1 MSKHYICQHMVK
13 KQLDIYN
20 QQMNFESYNLIYEK
34 INLEY
39 IIDLNVKHKTI
50 QHFEENTRENFL

>member
-20 QQMNFESYNLIYEK
+20 QQMNFESYNNQQMNFES
-34 INLEY
+34 Y
-39 IIDLNVKHKTI
+39 I
-50 QHFEENTRENFL
+50 